1 MFKVSFPFEI
11 GVNDLANGKILTWD
25 TNKEI
30 KIQFREHSSSNSQI
44 EVHVA
49 NNWKGISSGSGLIKP
64 RIKIQSI
71 GESSGQAVN
80 LNNSS
85 ISDLSNVSITA
96 PSDGQALVWN
106 DASGVWKRVMLLLV
120 VVQQPR

>member
-1 MFKVSFPFEI
+1 M
-11 GVNDLANGKILTWD
+11 
-25 TNKEI
+25 
-30 KIQFREHSSSNSQI
+30 
-44 EVHVA
+44 
-49 NNWKGISSGSGLIKP
+49 IKP

-106 DASGVWKRVMLLLV
+106 DASGVWKPGNVAAGGSSSINYYSGEVKTLV
-120 VVQQPR
+120 ILVFTVDTP